1 MRGVLRAEK
10 RKPDGAAAKL
20 VNRARWGEPIQAER
34 FAGVSSL
41 NSVPFWGFYLGI
53 FEF

>member
-1 MRGVLRAEK
+1 MRGVLRSEK
-10 RKPDGAAAKL
+10 RQPDGAAAKL

-41 NSVPFWGFYLGI
+41 IRFPFGGFYLGI